1 MCVSPLT
8 SGQCCR
14 YDRLQMLSAAFTDTR
29 FPVPASAVPGLGAS
43 IAAASVK
50 REPRETDSDE
60 EIEVGK
66 ESDMEEDRGSRS
78 PAPVQDQP
86 EDLSVKK
93 PTSVSSASSS
103 RPSSISPPT
112 RSSDSGSP
120 DSQKTGSDST
130 GRSAKR
136 IKPIPPP
143 LDLNARTLSP
153 HDSLPGPASLLSPAA
168 DTQQRDTQLPLRKR

>member
-1 MCVSPLT
+1 
-8 SGQCCR
+8 
-14 YDRLQMLSAAFTDTR
+14 MLSAAFSDA
-29 FPVPASAVPGLGAS
+29 FPAGS
-43 IAAASVK
+43 SVSGVNPIK
-50 REPRETDSDE
+50 TEPCSDDE

-66 ESDMEEDRGSRS
+66 ESDMDDDNQGVS
-78 PAPVQDQP
+78 PRPIQDQP

-93 PTSVSSASSS
+93 LQHGTDSSSSS

-120 DSQKTGSDST
+120 DSGKNEQN
-130 GRSAKR
+130 RAKR

-153 HDSLPGPASLLSPAA
+153 SDSLPAPAHAHTSLPLSPAPEVPREA
-168 DTQQRDTQLPLRKR
+168 LLLRKR